1 MNRTQAEQVVK
12 NVSMGAGNAVTLDE
26 QKNVVLFKS
35 RKGGLWL
42 ADFNRIRD
50 EDDVTGDRHEVS
62 REQAVLMVM
71 AAEKVE
77 NVFS

>member
-1 MNRTQAEQVVK
+1 MNRTQAEQVVE

-35 RKGGLWL
+35 RKGSLWL
-42 ADFNRIRD
+42 ADFNRIK
-50 EDDVTGDRHEVS
+50 EEQHEVS
-62 REQAVLMVM
+62 QKQAVLMVM

-77 NVFS
+77 NVFAS